1 MEREQTTLRLP
12 AELLSK
18 LREEAQERGLS
29 FNSYAIEC
37 FERRER
43 ATPIQREERRSP
55 SRTEQC
61 IQQ

>member
-29 FNSYAIEC
+29 LNALILHATRQYVLQHGWLHEKPRIHGY
-37 FERRER
+37 ERG
-43 ATPIQREERRSP
+43 
-55 SRTEQC
+55 
-61 IQQ
+61 